1 MFGRFLL
8 WRNCLKVNRFN
19 LIRWIAILL
28 IVSSAILTVVQLIR
42 FSRLRAGF
50 SPGTLIAG
58 IPVGGLD
65 QLQAAERITQAFN
78 TPIELAYED
87 IYVQAKPSSLGF
99 ELNLP
104 AMIASADQQRVTL
117 PFWSSFWN
125 YLWNQPFQTSETP
138 LQADIRTDRIRN
150 YLLSEIASR
159 YDQPASISIPIPG
172 TVNFQTG
179 QSGKVLD
186 IESSI
191 PIVERILISPVDR
204 SAPLVISEVAP
215 KRPSLENLE
224 VLIQQIIDRSG
235 YDGLTEVYIMDL
247 KKREDLNFAYDRGV
261 SYDPGIAFTAASTIK
276 IPILVSIFRRMEEPT
291 PQTAADLIEG
301 MIVKSENP
309 PADSLMDIYITP
321 NTGPVFITQDMREL
335 GLENTF
341 LAGQFYFGAPL
352 LQRYVT
358 PANTR
363 LDYTTAL
370 DPYNQTTTAE
380 LGMILDDIYQCA
392 QTGGGTFAAVFNG
405 EITQSECQLMIS
417 YLNRNKTL
425 TLIEAGLPEG
435 TNFANKH
442 GWIRENDGVI
452 RTILHSGIVFS
463 QYGDYIL
470 VIAMYQPT
478 QLIFDVANALQA
490 QISQAVYN
498 YISLAQ

>member
-1 MFGRFLL
+1 
-8 WRNCLKVNRFN
+8 
-19 LIRWIAILL
+19 
-28 IVSSAILTVVQLIR
+28 
-42 FSRLRAGF
+42 
-50 SPGTLIAG
+50 
-58 IPVGGLD
+58 
-65 QLQAAERITQAFN
+65 
-78 TPIELAYED
+78 
-87 IYVQAKPSSLGF
+87 
-99 ELNLP
+99 
-104 AMIASADQQRVTL
+104 
-117 PFWSSFWN
+117 
-125 YLWNQPFQTSETP
+125 
-138 LQADIRTDRIRN
+138 
-150 YLLSEIASR
+150 
-159 YDQPASISIPIPG
+159 
-172 TVNFQTG
+172 
-179 QSGKVLD
+179 
-186 IESSI
+186 
-191 PIVERILISPVDR
+191 
-204 SAPLVISEVAP
+204 
-215 KRPSLENLE
+215 
-224 VLIQQIIDRSG
+224 
-235 YDGLTEVYIMDL
+235 MDL
-247 KKREDLNFAYDRGV
+247 KKREELNFAYDRGV

-301 MIVKSENP
+301 MIVRSENP
-309 PADSLMDIYITP
+309 PADSLMNLYIENDI
-321 NTGPVFITQDMREL
+321 GPIFITEDLREL

-392 QTGGGTFAAVFNG
+392 QTGGGSFAAVFNG
-405 EITQSECQLMIS
+405 EITQSECQLIIS
-417 YLNRNKTL
+417 YLNRNKTH

-435 TNFANKH
+435 TKFANKH

-452 RTILHSGIVFS
+452 RTILHSGIVFT

-498 YISLAQ
+498 YFSLAQ

>member
-1 MFGRFLL
+1 
-8 WRNCLKVNRFN
+8 LKVNRFN

-28 IVSSAILTVVQLIR
+28 IVSASILTVVQLIR

-65 QLQAAERITQAFN
+65 QQQAAERITQVYN
-78 TPIELAYED
+78 TPVELAYGD
-87 IYVQAKPSSLGF
+87 IFMQAKPSSLGF
-99 ELNLP
+99 ELNLS
-104 AMIASADQQRVTL
+104 AMIAGADQQRVTL

-125 YLWNQPFQTSETP
+125 YLWNQPFQTNETP
-138 LQADIRTDRIRN
+138 LQVDIRSDKIRDF
-150 YLLSEIASR
+150 LQSEIASR

-172 TVNFQTG
+172 TINFQSG
-179 QSGKVLD
+179 QPGKVLD

-191 PIVERILISPVDR
+191 PIVEQALTSPVNR
-204 SAPLVISEVAP
+204 SANLVISEVAP

-224 VLIQQIIDRSG
+224 VLIQQTIDRSG

-247 KKREDLNFAYDRGV
+247 KKREDLNFAYERGV
-261 SYDPGIAFTAASTIK
+261 SYDPSIAFTAASTIK
-276 IPILVSIFRRMEEPT
+276 IPILVSVFRRMGEPT
-291 PQTAADLIEG
+291 PQTAADLIEA

-309 PADSLMDIYITP
+309 PADNLMDIYITP
-321 NTGPVFITQDMREL
+321 NTGPIFVTEDLREL

-352 LQRYVT
+352 LQRYIT
-358 PANTR
+358 PANQR
-363 LDYTTAL
+363 LDYTTDL
-370 DPYNQTTTAE
+370 DPYNQTTTAD

-417 YLNRNKTL
+417 YLNRNKTH

-452 RTILHSGIVFS
+452 RTILHSGIVFT
-463 QYGDYIL
+463 QNGDYII
-470 VIAMYQPT
+470 VVAMYQPT
-478 QLIFDVANALQA
+478 QLIFDVANRLQA
-490 QISQAVYN
+490 QISTAVYN
-498 YISLAQ
+498 YFTLAQ